1 MDIMSEKKRNTC
13 TYIFLNKMSWF
24 PLFKKKMAS
33 DNERARKKERKRERK
48 SKKKEREKTWLLITS
63 RKCYI

>member
-24 PLFKKKMAS
+24 PLFKKKWQATTK
-33 DNERARKKERKRERK
+33 EREKKKRKRERK
-48 SKKKEREKTWLLITS
+48 SKKKRERKHG
-63 RKCYI
+63 Y